1 MTVRHLRIFAA
12 VVDCGT
18 MHAAAQ
24 KLYLSQPTITQA
36 IKELE
41 EHYGCLLFERYGR
54 RLMITPAGQ
63 ELLGHA
69 RELLSVYERMER
81 SMKQNAGQKLLR
93 IGATVVLAEQLLVP
107 MVQAFEAQ
115 NPEIRVEVLVDNSSV
130 LESRLLSG
138 ELDAALLD
146 SAGRS
151 SEVQLRPFLR
161 EKLVVAAAPFHPL
174 AQCTAPVTARQLF
187 PAGRSP
193 AAPPA
198 ARESSRLDP
207 ALPGPALQLPRGI
220 VQPHLHRNLRVLG
233 LKGLHHRH
241 EQLFGRRPVAR
252 SERLLPGILLHA
264 ALHALVNAGGSPG
277 MAQQLLGLPGDRRPS
292 AIPFKRADTIVLL
305 QFLDLPRVMVGWER

>member
-107 MVQAFEAQ
+107 MVQTFEAQ

-174 AQCTAPVTARQLF
+174 AQCTAPVTARQLADCDF
-187 PAGRSP
+187 ILREEGSMPRRHLAAFLAQYGLSPRIKWSCTNLHTVVQAVQAGMGISVLSPVLMREELAAGTLREIPVEDFAEVREISAAVRRGRSDY
-193 AAPPA
+193 AP
-198 ARESSRLDP
+198 L
-207 ALPGPALQLPRGI
+207 
-220 VQPHLHRNLRVLG
+220 
-233 LKGLHHRH
+233 
-241 EQLFGRRPVAR
+241 
-252 SERLLPGILLHA
+252 ER
-264 ALHALVNAGGSPG
+264 
-277 MAQQLLGLPGDRRPS
+277 
-292 AIPFKRADTIVLL
+292 
-305 QFLDLPRVMVGWER
+305 FLDFCQEQSAQL

>member
-174 AQCTAPVTARQLF
+174 AQCTAPDQVVLHQPAHGGAGGAGWHGDLGSFTGADAGGAGSRY
-187 PAGRSP
+187 PAGDPGGGLCRSSGDFGCC
-193 AAPPA
+193 APGP
-198 ARESSRLDP
+198 ERLRTAGTVPGFLPGTIRP
-207 ALPGPALQLPRGI
+207 ALSISFYQNKADK
-220 VQPHLHRNLRVLG
+220 HRNPGSVRGFLYVVTK
-233 LKGLHHRH
+233 LKICRKIH
-241 EQLFGRRPVAR
+241 QKSIAF
-252 SERLLPGILLHA
+252 RL
-264 ALHALVNAGGSPG
+264 
-277 MAQQLLGLPGDRRPS
+277 
-292 AIPFKRADTIVLL
+292 
-305 QFLDLPRVMVGWER
+305 

>member
-151 SEVQLRPFLR
+151 SEVQLRPLPAGKAGGGGGTLPSAGPVHRPGDGPAAGGLRFYPPGGGQYAPAASGCLFGPVWPFAPDQVACTNLHTVVQAVQAGMGISVLSPVLMREELAAGTLR
-161 EKLVVAAAPFHPL
+161 EIPVEDFAEVREISAA
-174 AQCTAPVTARQLF
+174 VRR
-187 PAGRSP
+187 GRSDY
-193 AAPPA
+193 AP
-198 ARESSRLDP
+198 L
-207 ALPGPALQLPRGI
+207 
-220 VQPHLHRNLRVLG
+220 
-233 LKGLHHRH
+233 
-241 EQLFGRRPVAR
+241 
-252 SERLLPGILLHA
+252 ER
-264 ALHALVNAGGSPG
+264 
-277 MAQQLLGLPGDRRPS
+277 
-292 AIPFKRADTIVLL
+292 
-305 QFLDLPRVMVGWER
+305 FLDFCQEQSAQL